1 MLNRDE
7 REYAA
12 FEREADRMQRHI
24 DELEG
29 ALESA
34 KADLAAME
42 RERDELIDALRR
54 CNCQPCDIPACNCG
68 SWHRRPSKADIE
80 IDELRGGL

>member
-1 MLNRDE
+1 MRTSDE

-42 RERDELIDALRR
+42 RERDELRAALRR
-54 CNCQPCDIPACNCG
+54 YGDHDVQCSVDPCRCG
-68 SWHRRPSKADIE
+68 LDDAI
-80 IDELRGGL
+80 GG